1 MNRCHR
7 TLQHTDQSRMQQVRM
22 SLACIIFSVV
32 NFSTARGVQK
42 DPQLLPTRPVVTRA
56 LLRAV
61 SFFRNHASAHG
72 GYVFQISADL
82 SKREGEGRVTAK
94 TAWIEPPGT
103 PAVGLAFL
111 QAYRLCKAPLLLET
125 AKETAEALRQ
135 GQLES
140 GGWDNRI
147 EFGTKERAKY
157 AYRTETESRRKDKL
171 RNTTTFDDNKSQSA
185 IRFLMELDV
194 EMDYAD
200 QPVHEAVLY
209 ALNSVLK
216 SQYPNGAW
224 PQRFSKFPD
233 PDLYPVMKASIP
245 EQWSREYPGTRYSD
259 FYTLNDNTIC
269 DLIDL
274 LLDAADIY
282 QCSDYRLAACRGGD
296 FLILA
301 QLPKP
306 QPGWSQQYDKNMH
319 PAWARKF
326 EPPAITGGESQ
337 RVMRT
342 LMHLY
347 RRTLG
352 HVEDAERFLQ
362 PLDAAI
368 PFYQRSEIGDG
379 KLARFYELHTNRPLF
394 FTKQY
399 KLTYSSGDMPTH
411 YAFVVSSKLNSIER
425 EFKTIQNISQTVPP
439 KSASNL
445 RIRRTKALNTKVAAI
460 LNDLD
465 TRGAWVET
473 GRLRYHGPDDTTTQ
487 VIRSD
492 TFANNLINL
501 ATWLGAE

>member
-1 MNRCHR
+1 
-7 TLQHTDQSRMQQVRM
+7 
-22 SLACIIFSVV
+22 LACILFAVA
-32 NFSTARGVQK
+32 NFSIARGVQN
-42 DPQLLPTRPVVTRA
+42 DSQPLPTRPEITKA
-56 LLRAV
+56 LHGAT
-61 SFFRNHASAHG
+61 SFFRDHASAHG

-82 SKREGEGRVTAK
+82 SKREGEGSVTAT

-111 QAYRLCKAPLLLET
+111 QAYRLCKDPILLE
-125 AKETAEALRQ
+125 AARETAEALRQ

-147 EFGTKERAKY
+147 EFDTKERSKY
-157 AYRTETESRRKDKL
+157 AYRTETKATRKDKL

-185 IRFLMELDV
+185 IRFLMEIDV
-194 EMDYAD
+194 EVSYAD

-224 PQRFSKFPD
+224 PQRFSEFPD

-245 EQWSREYPGTRYSD
+245 EQWSKKYPGKKYSE

-282 QCSDYRLAACRGGD
+282 QRSDYRDAACRGGD

-301 QLPKP
+301 QLPEP

-342 LMHLY
+342 LMRLY
-347 RRTLG
+347 RRNME
-352 HVEDAERFLQ
+352 HIENAERFLE
-362 PLDAAI
+362 PLNTAI
-368 PFYQRSEIGDG
+368 PFYQRSELANG
-379 KLARFYELHTNRPLF
+379 KLARFYELRTNRPLF
-394 FTKQY
+394 FTKEYQ
-399 KLTYSSGDMPTH
+399 LTYSSEDMPTH
-411 YAFVVSSKLNSIER
+411 YAFMVSSKLNSIER
-425 EFKTIQNISQTVPP
+425 EFRTSRSLLKPELPQSKPNTQP
-439 KSASNL
+439 K
-445 RIRRTKALNTKVAAI
+445 RTKALDTKVMTI
-460 LNDLD
+460 LKNLD

-473 GRLRYHGPDDTTTQ
+473 GRLRYHGPNDTTTQ

-492 TFANNLINL
+492 TFANNLISL

>member
-1 MNRCHR
+1 MTRGHR
-7 TLQHTDQSRMQQVRM
+7 RITKSRFQQYQV
-22 SLACIIFSVV
+22 SLVCIIFALANLSI
-32 NFSTARGVQK
+32 ARGVESDSQS
-42 DPQLLPTRPVVTRA
+42 LLTRPSVTKA
-56 LLRAV
+56 MHRAV
-61 SFFRNHASAHG
+61 SFFRNHASSHG

-82 SKREGEGRVTAK
+82 TKREGEGRVTAK

-111 QAYRLCKAPLLLET
+111 QAYRLCKDPVLLE
-125 AKETAEALRQ
+125 AAEETAEALRH

-147 EFGTKERAKY
+147 EFDSQERVKY
-157 AYRTETESRRKDKL
+157 AYRTETQVTRQNKR

-185 IRFLMELDV
+185 IRFLMELDLELNHV
-194 EMDYAD
+194 K
-200 QPVHEAVLY
+200 QPIHEAVQF

-233 PDLYPVMKASIP
+233 PDLYPVIKATVP
-245 EQWSREYPGTRYSD
+245 EQWSRKYPGKKYGD

-282 QCSDYRLAACRGGD
+282 QRSDYRDAACRGGD

-301 QLPKP
+301 QLPEP
-306 QPGWSQQYDKNMH
+306 QPGWSQQYDKNMQ

-337 RVMRT
+337 RVMMT
-342 LMHLY
+342 LMRLY
-347 RRTLG
+347 RRNMG
-352 HVEDAERFLQ
+352 HTENSERFLE
-362 PLDAAI
+362 PLNTAI
-368 PFYQRSEIGDG
+368 PFYQRSELANG
-379 KLARFYELHTNRPLF
+379 KLARFYELQTNRPLF
-394 FTKQY
+394 FTKEYQ
-399 KLTYSSGDMPTH
+399 LTYSSEDMPTH
-411 YAFVVSSKLNSIER
+411 YAFMVSSKLKSIER
-425 EFKTIQNISQTVPP
+425 EFKTIRSLLKSELPQSTPNTQT
-439 KSASNL
+439 K
-445 RIRRTKALNTKVAAI
+445 RTKVLDTKVMGI
-460 LNDLD
+460 LKNLD

-473 GRLRYHGPDDTTTQ
+473 GRLRYHGPNDPTTQ

-492 TFANNLINL
+492 TFATNLISL
-501 ATWLGAE
+501 ATWLGSE

>member
-1 MNRCHR
+1 M
-7 TLQHTDQSRMQQVRM
+7 L
-22 SLACIIFSVV
+22 LACIIFALANCSR
-32 NFSTARGVQK
+32 TRGVEN
-42 DPQLLPTRPVVTRA
+42 DPQPLPTRPAITEAAITEA
-56 LLRAV
+56 LHRAV

-82 SKREGEGRVTAK
+82 TKREGEGSVTAS

-111 QAYRLCKAPLLLET
+111 QAYRLCKDPMLLEA

-135 GQLES
+135 GQLKS

-147 EFGTKERAKY
+147 EFDTKERAKY
-157 AYRTETESRRKDKL
+157 AYRTEIESTSQDKL

-185 IRFLMELDV
+185 IRFLMEFDL

-233 PDLYPVMKASIP
+233 PNLYPVMKASIP
-245 EQWSREYPGTRYSD
+245 EQWPKEYPGTKYSD

-274 LLDAADIY
+274 LIDAADIY
-282 QCSDYRLAACRGGD
+282 QRSDYRRAACRGGD

-342 LMHLY
+342 LMRLY
-347 RRTLG
+347 RHTVGRI
-352 HVEDAERFLQ
+352 EDAERFLK
-362 PLDAAI
+362 PLNAAI
-368 PFYQRSEIGDG
+368 PFYQHSEIGNG

-394 FTKQY
+394 FTKEY
-399 KLTYSSGDMPTH
+399 KLTYSSKDMPTH

-425 EFKTIQNISQTVPP
+425 EFKTIRQLSKAGPP
-439 KSASNL
+439 KSTPNL
-445 RIRRTKALNTKVAAI
+445 RTKRTKALDDRVVAI

-465 TRGAWVET
+465 TRGAWVEM

-487 VIRSD
+487 VIRSE
-492 TFANNLINL
+492 TFATNLVSL